1 VKTLSLQ
8 YFFYNFAEVKSSFHQ
23 ADHVFVNITC
33 SYDLRTLFKVQVMH
47 WGHSHEVT
55 HMNSEAI
62 FYLYLLV
69 SGHQNKKRCRYF
81 LVRACTVSSPS
92 FVSEGQTEKQK

>member
-1 VKTLSLQ
+1 
-8 YFFYNFAEVKSSFHQ
+8 
-23 ADHVFVNITC
+23 
-33 SYDLRTLFKVQVMH
+33 
-47 WGHSHEVT
+47 
-55 HMNSEAI
+55 MNSEAI